1 VLIGHTLK
9 GRYRVYDQLGVG
21 GAATVFLARDSETGQ
36 MVVVKLVHAH
46 LVNDQF
52 KGRFQREIDLLQQ
65 IEDPHIIC
73 LYDWALEELEEHDSE
88 LDAKLSYIIEE
99 FVEGHTLADII
110 DTRAPLEESDALAI
124 ASQIAE
130 GLVVI
135 HSHGIVHRDIKSQ
148 NIMLTPENVA
158 KIIDFGIA
166 KGPDHATLTDPSHF
180 AGTLYYA
187 PPEQILG
194 AHNVDNRADIYALGV
209 VLYEMLTGALP
220 IKDREFGTIATRVI
234 SGDLDPITGVSA
246 PVELL
251 VNDMLAHKVDDRI
264 SSAEEVVRRIED
276 IIGGGDVSPEIPER
290 PAVFATIRADRIEMP
305 QPVSHGPTYML
316 VTLSGKRIPIKSS
329 ETIIGRSHPTDP
341 IVPDVDLEGLGVEDA
356 RTASRRHCRVFQ
368 QGDQF
373 YIEDLGSMNGTL
385 LNGQLL
391 TPGTP
396 YQLSDGDQIM
406 TGRVVLNFVRAD

>member
-9 GRYRVYDQLGVG
+9 GHYRVYDQLGVG
-21 GAATVFLARDSETGQ
+21 GAATVFLARDAETGQ
-36 MVVVKLVHAH
+36 MVVVKLVHSH
-46 LVNDQF
+46 LVNEQF

-73 LYDWALEELEEHDSE
+73 LYDWGLEEYDSE

-110 DTRAPLEESDALAI
+110 DTRAPLEEQDALAI
-124 ASQIAE
+124 ARQIAE
-130 GLVVI
+130 GLSVI
-135 HSHGIVHRDIKSQ
+135 HAGGIVHRDIKSQ

-194 AHNVDNRADIYALGV
+194 AHNVDSRADIYALGV

-220 IKDREFGTIATRVI
+220 IKDREFGTIATRII
-234 SGDLDPITGVSA
+234 SGDLDPITGVSVQ
-246 PVELL
+246 VEML
-251 VNDMLAHKVDDRI
+251 VKDMLAHDVAERI
-264 SSAEEVVRRIED
+264 SSADEVVCRIED
-276 IIGGGDVSPEIPER
+276 ILGRSDVSPEIPER
-290 PAVFATIRADRIEMP
+290 PTVFSTVRAERVQAP
-305 QPVSHGPTYML
+305 QPAQGPAHVL
-316 VTLSGKRIPIKSS
+316 VTANGKRIPIKLP
-329 ETIIGRSHPTDP
+329 ETVIGRSHPRDP
-341 IVPDVDLEGLGVEDA
+341 VVPDVDLFALGVEDA
-356 RTASRRHCRVFQ
+356 RTASRRHCRVFMKE
-368 QGDQF
+368 DQF

-385 LNGQLL
+385 LNGQVL

-396 YQLSDGDQIM
+396 YQLSDGDQIVA
-406 TGRVVLNFVRAD
+406 GRVMLNFTRVG